1 MIHYNA
7 ILDDIFV
14 GTYLQDRDD
23 IDELKEVLGITA
35 VLNLQTDSDMQTW
48 GIDWAHVSGYYK
60 QCDMDLTRVPIADF
74 DPIDL
79 RKELA
84 NGVNALD
91 TLVAQQHRV
100 YVHCTAGIGRAPAVV
115 IAWLVWCRDW
125 QLDEAISFVKQRRVC
140 SPAVE
145 AIREATRDH
154 QPS

>member
-1 MIHYNA
+1 MIHSNA

-14 GTYLQDRDD
+14 GTCPQDSDD

-48 GIDWAHVSGYYK
+48 GIDWAHVSGHYK
-60 QCDMDLTRVPIADF
+60 ACDMDLARVPIVDF

-84 NGVNALD
+84 NGVDALA
-91 TLVAQQHRV
+91 TLVEQQHRV

-125 QLDEAISFVKQRRVC
+125 QLDEATSFVKQRRVC

-145 AIREATRDH
+145 AIRKATRDR
-154 QPS
+154 

>member
-1 MIHYNA
+1 MIHSNA

-14 GTYLQDRDD
+14 GTCPQDSDD

-48 GIDWAHVSGYYK
+48 GIDWAHVSGHYK
-60 QCDMDLTRVPIADF
+60 ACDMDLARVPIVDF

-84 NGVNALD
+84 NGVDALA
-91 TLVAQQHRV
+91 TLVEQQHRV

-125 QLDEAISFVKQRRVC
+125 QLDEATSFVKQRRVC

-145 AIREATRDH
+145 AIRKATRDR

>member
-1 MIHYNA
+1 MIHSNA

-14 GTYLQDRDD
+14 GTCPQDSDD

-48 GIDWAHVSGYYK
+48 GIDWAHVSGHYK
-60 QCDMDLTRVPIADF
+60 ACDMDLARVPIVDV

-84 NGVNALD
+84 NGVDALA
-91 TLVAQQHRV
+91 TLVEQQHRV

-125 QLDEAISFVKQRRVC
+125 QLDEATSFVKQRRVC

-145 AIREATRDH
+145 AIRKATRDR